1 MDKVV
6 KRMTSNI
13 RVYEVQDYLEDRL
26 NTMTEQELLGAEEVI
41 HCLFSYL
48 NRVHFEEQQEVN
60 VKAFTKTM
68 EELQEISMQLLIEKF
83 QRKDR
88 MTSLKK

>member
-1 MDKVV
+1 MESD
-6 KRMTSNI
+6 I
-13 RVYEVQDYLEDRL
+13 RVYDVQHCLEDRF

-68 EELQEISMQLLIEKF
+68 EELQEISMQLLVEKF

-88 MTSLKK
+88 MITKK